1 MPSEKEIKAA
11 VDAVAREDERAHDR
25 EYVASVL
32 ERGGWEEHVARTAL
46 SAAEKERE
54 DDVPPLDEGP
64 LAGLHAAQEREGD
77 IIEKLRELVE
87 VIRADGR
94 TLIQTDEMDRFL
106 NDLQEQSTGT
116 GSEDLNRSQPKGAA

>member
-46 SAAEKERE
+46 SAAER
-54 DDVPPLDEGP
+54 
-64 LAGLHAAQEREGD
+64 EREGETLPVVFERD
-77 IIEKLRELVE
+77 GGSLTARVTLEDPFASGGTWNASDGTHGLIVRAGD
-87 VIRADGR
+87 ADGLR
-94 TLIQTDEMDRFL
+94 QVAASLLVAL
-106 NDLQEQSTGT
+106 NDLQEQ
-116 GSEDLNRSQPKGAA
+116 GSGS

>member
-1 MPSEKEIKAA
+1 MTDHLDLEAIKMPSEKEIKAA
-11 VDAVAREDERAHDR
+11 AHAWEPQTFIDYPEGSEVVRDAYRLAER
-25 EYVASVL
+25 
-32 ERGGWEEHVARTAL
+32 AL
-46 SAAEKERE
+46 SAAEKGRE

-77 IIEKLRELVE
+77 IIEKLREWVE

-106 NDLQEQSTGT
+106 NDLQEQVG
-116 GSEDLNRSQPKGAA
+116 GS